1 MSFGEDW
8 FGWTL
13 SVFIIVTIIFIVI
26 KVFIEYPGL
35 TELKCVYKES
45 IKADLDIIVNGEND
59 IKRKKKSRISDKGKT
74 EEIYVSTEILEISK
88 EITEMAGDLEDQH
101 EIKMEEKTSV
111 EVICEKN
118 PENQAHENITVA
130 IIENSKPL
138 QIISPRQC

>member
-13 SVFIIVTIIFIVI
+13 FVFIIVTIIFIVI

-101 EIKMEEKTSV
+101 EIKMEEKDSV
-111 EVICEKN
+111 EVICEQN

-130 IIENSKPL
+130 IIENL
-138 QIISPRQC
+138 